1 MITHALEYT
10 LRALGS
16 RINGRT
22 SRSDPVVFQF
32 DLTNV
37 STFNFTLQTESGLP
51 VLVDWGD
58 GNTSTYAGAA
68 DQTATKTYA
77 TSGNYTVKVYAKD
90 GGVLTRFRANAAGMS
105 GTLSLPSGMTYFRC
119 ERPNTLSGTLSLPS
133 SMTNFNCQGSNTLS
147 GTLSLPSGMTD
158 FICTGSNTLSGTLS
172 LPSEMTNFSCQGS
185 NTLSG
190 TLNLP
195 SGIAYFN
202 CAGSN
207 TLSGTLSLPS
217 KITHFNCLGSNTLSG
232 TLNLPSG
239 MTVFICTGSNTLSGY
254 TPSAKASN
262 QVIFSLTGQNTLSA
276 TDVDN
281 ILIDYNAAGG
291 TWKGAKEIT
300 IQGNA
305 ANRTSASN
313 AAYASLA
320 TKLTTLDVD

>member
-1 MITHALEYT
+1 MITHALGYT

-32 DLTNV
+32 DLTSV

-58 GNTSTYAGAA
+58 GNTTAYAGAA

-90 GGVLTRFRANAAGMS
+90 GGVLTQFKANTAGMS

-119 ERPNTLSGTLSLPS
+119 ESSNTLSGTLSLPS
-133 SMTNFNCQGSNTLS
+133 KMTYFNCQGSNTLS
-147 GTLSLPSGMTD
+147 GTLSLPSWMT
-158 FICTGSNTLSGTLS
+158 
-172 LPSEMTNFSCQGS
+172 
-185 NTLSG
+185 
-190 TLNLP
+190 
-195 SGIAYFN
+195 YFN
-202 CAGSN
+202 CQ
-207 TLSGTLSLPS
+207 
-217 KITHFNCLGSNTLSG
+217 
-232 TLNLPSG
+232 
-239 MTVFICTGSNTLSGY
+239 GSNTLSGY
-254 TPSAKASN
+254 TPSAKARN
-262 QVIFSLTGQNTLSA
+262 QICFSLTGQNTLSA

-281 ILIDYNAAGG
+281 ILINYNAAEG
-291 TWKGAKEIT
+291 TWVGSKILI

-305 ANRTSASN
+305 ANRTSASD

-320 TKLTTLDVD
+320 PKLTTLDVD

>member
-158 FICTGSNTLSGTLS
+158 FICTGSNTLSDTLS
-172 LPSEMTNFSCQGS
+172 
-185 NTLSG
+185 
-190 TLNLP
+190 
-195 SGIAYFN
+195 
-202 CAGSN
+202 
-207 TLSGTLSLPS
+207 
-217 KITHFNCLGSNTLSG
+217 
-232 TLNLPSG
+232 LPSG

-320 TKLTTLDVD
+320 TKLTTLELEGDAGDD

>member
-1 MITHALEYT
+1 MITHALGYT

-37 STFNFTLQTESGLP
+37 STFSFNLQTKSGQP

-58 GNTSTYAGAA
+58 GNTTAYAGSA

-77 TSGNYTVKVYAKD
+77 ASGNYTVKVYAKD
-90 GGVLTRFRANAAGMS
+90 GGVLTQFKANTAGMS

-119 ERPNTLSGTLSLPS
+119 ESYNTLSGTL
-133 SMTNFNCQGSNTLS
+133 N
-147 GTLSLPSGMTD
+147 LPSGMTY
-158 FICTGSNTLSGTLS
+158 FICT
-172 LPSEMTNFSCQGS
+172 GS

-195 SGIAYFN
+195 SGITYFN
-202 CAGSN
+202 CA
-207 TLSGTLSLPS
+207 
-217 KITHFNCLGSNTLSG
+217 
-232 TLNLPSG
+232 
-239 MTVFICTGSNTLSGY
+239 GSNTLSGY

-262 QVIFSLTGQNTLSA
+262 QVLFSLTGQNTLSA

-281 ILIDYNAAGG
+281 ILINYNAAGG
-291 TWKGAKEIT
+291 TWRGAKEIT

-305 ANRTSASN
+305 ANRTSASD

-320 TKLTTLDVD
+320 TKLTTLNVD